1 MYMERW
7 GTVNE
12 FKNNVR
18 IPEVRTGLFF
28 WGGVIFTMVHLIYG
42 GNQLEYT
49 AMGVHRRNSKCTGCA
64 QDTNLPRVW
73 VSLECAF

>member
-28 WGGVIFTMVHLIYG
+28 FGGGRHFYHGPSYL
-42 GNQLEYT
+42 
-49 AMGVHRRNSKCTGCA
+49 RREPIGIHGDGRS
-64 QDTNLPRVW
+64 
-73 VSLECAF
+73 